1 MIINETNWNSKELE
15 NHYLHLH
22 KYYSNGLFNLKF
34 GSYYSSFKSLNIL
47 RNNPEYDI
55 LEIGI
60 GAGNFY
66 RLLKINKLKN
76 KYTGADISEF
86 YINFAK
92 KLHNS
97 NNFVLTSVDN
107 SLNLE
112 KKYDFVYSRNVAL
125 HQTNPLN
132 FIQNLL
138 DKAKSTLVI
147 ELRTRDLGKTNF
159 DINNS
164 CQLVDNIWVP
174 YVILNYQELKDFLLK
189 KENIK
194 NSKITFNREYTVLG
208 GKNGRYL
215 EKELYYKNTK
225 TANTT
230 IVIEFNKK
238 FEILETYEKDL
249 NFKKGLKYFYHLFI
263 NKIKNK
269 LKKKSGFS

>member
-22 KYYSNGLFNLKF
+22 KYYNNGLFNLKF
-34 GSYYSSFKSLNIL
+34 GSYYSSFKSLSIL
-47 RNNPEYDI
+47 KNNPEYDI

-76 KYTGADISEF
+76 KYTGADISE
-86 YINFAK
+86 YYVNLAK
-92 KLHNS
+92 KIHNS
-97 NNFVLTSVDN
+97 NNFILTSVDN

-112 KKYDFVYSRNVAL
+112 KKYNFVYSRMVAH
-125 HQTNPLN
+125 HQTNPYD
-132 FIQNLL
+132 FINILYN
-138 DKAKSTLVI
+138 KTKSSLI
-147 ELRTRDLGKTNF
+147 IQLPTRDKGETNF
-159 DINNS
+159 DVNNS
-164 CQLVDNIWVP
+164 CQFVDGIWVP
-174 YVILNYQELKDFLLK
+174 YIILNYQELKDFLLK

-194 NSKITFNREYTVLG
+194 NSKITFNREYTILG

-215 EKELYYKNTK
+215 EKELYYENTK
-225 TANTT
+225 TASTT

-238 FEILETYEKDL
+238 FEIVETYENDL
-249 NFKKGLKYFYHLFI
+249 DFKKGLKYIYYLFI

-269 LKKKSGFS
+269 FKI

>member
-1 MIINETNWNSKELE
+1 M
-15 NHYLHLH
+15 
-22 KYYSNGLFNLKF
+22 
-34 GSYYSSFKSLNIL
+34 
-47 RNNPEYDI
+47 
-55 LEIGI
+55 
-60 GAGNFY
+60 
-66 RLLKINKLKN
+66 
-76 KYTGADISEF
+76 
-86 YINFAK
+86 
-92 KLHNS
+92 
-97 NNFVLTSVDN
+97 
-107 SLNLE
+107 
-112 KKYDFVYSRNVAL
+112 AL
-125 HQTNPLN
+125 HQTNPFN

-159 DINNS
+159 DTNNS

-174 YVILNYQELKDFLLK
+174 YIILNYQELKDFLLK

-194 NSKITFNREYTVLG
+194 NSKITFNREYTILG

-238 FEILETYEKDL
+238 FEILETYENDL

-269 LKKKSGFS
+269 FKI